1 MDSLEIQTKK
11 VLLTGL
17 YSKNPSN
24 PSINTLLKDLLFLSK
39 VSLSNTYISE
49 AAQYIIAHL
58 KLGFGYLEYK
68 ELFDYVLLK
77 SGVPADYI
85 AELQKM
91 NPYLVLNKDRLR
103 SIIGRWPASSY
114 NSHTI
119 TSAINEIILH
129 VENDDLGTY
138 NYYTAKKDGTYTALY
153 TLTITADCAIFND
166 VFNNKFY
173 RLMKK

>member
-1 MDSLEIQTKK
+1 MELHLNK
-11 VLLTGL
+11 
-17 YSKNPSN
+17 
-24 PSINTLLKDLLFLSK
+24 
-39 VSLSNTYISE
+39 
-49 AAQYIIAHL
+49 IIITAI
-58 KLGFGYLEYK
+58 
-68 ELFDYVLLK
+68 LLK
-77 SGVPADYI
+77 SRISANYI

-91 NPYLVLNKDRLR
+91 NPYIVLNKYKLR

-153 TLTITADCAIFND
+153 TLTITADCTIFND

-173 RLMKK
+173 RLMKKWKGKFKYPTSMIDVHFSTIFFDSWFYTV